1 MKRYVLWYRLMGE
14 KREEEGGEE
23 EAKQGEEEEQSLM
36 GTGVPLIS
44 PGQELPPYQ
53 LWKRVRTKL

>member
-1 MKRYVLWYRLMGE
+1 MKRCVLWYRLMGE

-36 GTGVPLIS
+36 GTGVPLI
-44 PGQELPPYQ
+44 
-53 LWKRVRTKL
+53 